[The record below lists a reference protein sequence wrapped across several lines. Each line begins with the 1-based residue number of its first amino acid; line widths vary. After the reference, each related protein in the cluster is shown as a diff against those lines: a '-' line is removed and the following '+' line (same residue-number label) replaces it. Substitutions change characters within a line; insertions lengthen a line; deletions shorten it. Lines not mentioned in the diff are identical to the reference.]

1 MMSAFPE
8 IMVSLTIQC
17 TFVLL
22 LTRFLV
28 RRAENSI
35 AADRLWSCGH
45 LMILLLSLA
54 GVLLPHPR
62 LFRSESLLHL
72 CHKATM
78 FPISQ
83 ALWTIVFWTWISV
96 ALVLTFN
103 LLRSLTQISLMLRN
117 AEQLP
122 IQLPAGADFD
132 HVSPDSGSAGSLAPS
147 AELFRALDVRLLTA
161 NSCLSPFCWQLHRPA
176 IVLPSSVTRF
186 PDEELLAV
194 VRHELAHLKLRHPLM
209 LFLQRLVEIGFWFHP
224 LVWRASR
231 AAATQRE
238 LAADRTANR
247 SVAEVAA
254 FLRCLLRW
262 SVPSPSAP
270 PVLPIG
276 LTLLTRDE
284 STLAQ
289 RVEQLLAID
298 WTPGGRSAAPAVIP
312 RLPGRKLWLVMVS
325 MLVTAIW
332 IPLNAR
338 ATGRTFFS
346 PWPSSTATLLQEIGI
361 SVRDYE
367 LDSHRV
373 SEQFHAEE

>member
-22 LTRFLV
+22 LTHFLV
-28 RRAENSI
+28 RHAGNSI

-45 LMILLLSLA
+45 LMILLLCLA

-62 LFRSESLLHL
+62 LFRGESLLLL

-78 FPISQ
+78 LPNSQ
-83 ALWTIVFWTWISV
+83 AFWTIIFRTWISV
-96 ALVLTFN
+96 AFVLLVN
-103 LLRSLTQISLMLRN
+103 LLRSLVQISLMLRN
-117 AEQLP
+117 AAQVAIPWPADAAADGASPAGGSALSLA
-122 IQLPAGADFD
+122 LPADALGA
-132 HVSPDSGSAGSLAPS
+132 
-147 AELFRALDVRLLTA
+147 RKVRILTA
-161 NSCLSPFCWQLHRPA
+161 NSCLSPFCWQLHQPA
-176 IVLPSSVTRF
+176 IVLPRPITRF
-186 PDEELLAV
+186 PDEELSAV
-194 VRHELAHLKLRHPLM
+194 VRHELAHLQLRHPLM

-224 LVWRASR
+224 LVWWASR

-238 LAADRTANR
+238 LAADRIANR
-247 SVAEVAA
+247 SAAEVAA
-254 FLRCLLRW
+254 FLRCLLRL
-262 SVPSPSAP
+262 SVPALPAS

-276 LTLLTRDE
+276 LTLFTRDP
-284 STLAQ
+284 STLTQ

-298 WTPGGRSAAPAVIP
+298 WTLCGRSAAPAETS
-312 RLPGRKLWLVMVS
+312 RLPGRKLLLVMVS
-325 MLVTAIW
+325 MFVTAIW

-373 SEQFHAEE
+373 SEQFHAED

>member
-28 RRAENSI
+28 RRAGNSI

-62 LFRSESLLHL
+62 LFRSESLLDL

-83 ALWTIVFWTWISV
+83 SFWTTVFWTWISV
-96 ALVLTFN
+96 AFVLTVN

-117 AEQLP
+117 AEQVP
-122 IQLPAGADFD
+122 IQLPADADVE
-132 HVSPDSGSAGSLAPS
+132 HVSPDNGSGGSLVPS
-147 AELFRALDVRLLTA
+147 AELFHTFDVRILTA
-161 NSCLSPFCWQLHRPA
+161 KSCLSPFCWQLHQPA
-176 IVLPSSVTRF
+176 IVLPGSVTRF
-186 PDEELLAV
+186 PDEELSAV
-194 VRHELAHLKLRHPLM
+194 VRHELAHLQLRHPLM

-224 LVWRASR
+224 LVWRASA

-247 SVAEVAA
+247 NAAEVAA
-254 FLRCLLRW
+254 FLRCLLRC
-262 SVPSPSAP
+262 SVPSSSAP
-270 PVLPIG
+270 LVLPIG
-276 LTLLTRDE
+276 LTLFTRDA
-284 STLAQ
+284 STLKQ

-298 WTPGGRSAAPAVIP
+298 WTRYGRSAAPVEIS
-312 RLPGRKLWLVMVS
+312 RLPDKKRLLVGVS
-325 MLVTAIW
+325 ILMAAFW
-332 IPLNAR
+332 IPLNSQ

-373 SEQFHAEE
+373 WGQLHAED